1 MFDDKVVVVTGTSK
15 GIGNSIVRSFLNKN
29 ATVFA
34 CTSKDDHN
42 SLLNL
47 KKKEKSDKLNIVKF
61 NLTEENE
68 IKTAAKQIID
78 KCDGID
84 VIINNA
90 GIIDTSLFQMI
101 KIDDIKKIFE
111 INFFSQLRFLQ
122 LILKKMIIRKKGSI
136 INISS
141 TAGIDT
147 STGRL
152 AYSSSKAA
160 MIIASKTLS
169 KELSRNNIRV
179 NVIAP
184 GLTDTEMMHKNHNK
198 QIIEDELKKIS
209 LKRIANPDEIANV
222 CIFLAS
228 DASSYINGQVIRVDG
243 GV

>member
-1 MFDDKVVVVTGTSK
+1 MFDEKVVVVTGTSK

-34 CTSKDDHN
+34 CTSKEEHN

-47 KKKEKSDKLNIVKF
+47 KKKEKFDKLNIVKF
-61 NLTEENE
+61 NLAIENE

-90 GIIDTSLFQMI
+90 GIIDTSLFQMT

-122 LILKKMIIRKKGSI
+122 LILKMIIRKKGSI

-141 TAGIDT
+141 TAGIDP
-147 STGRL
+147 SIGRL

-169 KELSRNNIRV
+169 KELSRNNIRG

-198 QIIEDELKKIS
+198 QIIDDELKKIS
-209 LKRIANPDEIANV
+209 LKRIANPDEIADV

-243 GV
+243 GL